1 MFFDGTCRVEIIKR
15 TRTIDG
21 IGGIAGDIGVA
32 GNGGAVPLQIIRVKC
47 SRPNRRIKG
56 WGAQA
61 IQRGAAGDG
70 SNSNGRSSYKRKDHG
85 RQFAGGKPNGRVEPG
100 FSNSAAVVIGGQG

>member
-1 MFFDGTCRVEIIKR
+1 MLFDSTCRVEIIKR

-21 IGGIAGDIGVA
+21 IGGIAGNIGVA

-56 WGAQA
+56 WGAQTF
-61 IQRGAAGDG
+61 QRSGAGDG
-70 SNSNGRSSYKRKDHG
+70 SNCNGRSSHKRKDHG
-85 RQFAGGKPNGRVEPG
+85 RQFAGGKSNSRVEPG
-100 FSNSAAVVIGGQG
+100 FSNIAAVIIGGQS